1 MASNQK
7 KIDFESQYY
16 IAIITDSKGTHYS
29 RVFTEN
35 GELIFEQDENSYER
49 EDALAVAEHWLYMEY
64 EAFLEAE
71 PDDDLP
77 RSVSEIARENGVRY
91 ER

>member
-1 MASNQK
+1 M
-7 KIDFESQYY
+7 
-16 IAIITDSKGTHYS
+16 
-29 RVFTEN
+29 TED
-35 GELIFEQDENSYER
+35 GETVFEQVENSYER
-49 EDALAVAEHWLYMEY
+49 EDALAVAEHWLYMAY

-91 ER
+91 DG